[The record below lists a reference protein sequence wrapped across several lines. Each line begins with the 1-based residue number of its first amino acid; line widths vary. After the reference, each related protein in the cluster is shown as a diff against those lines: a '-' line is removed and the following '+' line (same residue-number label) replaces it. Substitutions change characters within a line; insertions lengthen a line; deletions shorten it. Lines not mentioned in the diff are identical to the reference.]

1 MSMTFK
7 EVAEMYVQ
15 QPTKKFAR
23 KQKHCLQ
30 IVGKICEKIGN
41 EPIARFQRKRPV
53 LEYVTA
59 VRAQQ
64 STRRA
69 GKLVSNGYVNSH
81 IVFLRAILVFARD
94 ELEIIDRVPLIKT
107 LTEKK
112 RDTYLT
118 PEQVRNL
125 MRWLDE
131 LRSDMVE
138 FAVNTGLRNSNVRLL
153 RWSDLADDLSALHV
167 RAEDSKNGEPT
178 AIPLNTDA
186 RRVLRRRKSKCKS
199 LEDRYPYL
207 KGKIDY
213 VFAKESNRRE
223 VNGTPYAD
231 CKAVSG
237 SNWRKAC
244 RQAGLPD
251 DVVFHTLRHTFASWH
266 LQSGTSESTL
276 QELGNWQSERSM
288 KRYGHLSM
296 KFKKEAAGNISG
308 LLRSDL

>member
-1 MSMTFK
+1 MTFR

-15 QPTKKFAR
+15 QPTKKYAR
-23 KQKHCLQ
+23 KQKHCVQ
-30 IVGKICEKIGN
+30 IVEKICEKLGDEKITK
-41 EPIARFQRKRPV
+41 FQSKRPV
-53 LEYVTA
+53 LEYITQ
-59 VRAQQ
+59 VRNQKSA
-64 STRRA
+64 RRA
-69 GKLVSNGYVNSH
+69 NSLVSNGYVNSH

-131 LRSDMVE
+131 LRADMVE

-153 RWSDLADDLSALHV
+153 RWSDLSEDFSSLYV
-167 RAEDSKNGEPT
+167 KAEDSKNGEPT
-178 AIPLNTDA
+178 AIPLNKDA
-186 RRVLRRRKSKCKS
+186 QRVLRRRHQKSKN

-213 VFAKESNRRE
+213 VFAKESNRRSA
-223 VNGTPYAD
+223 NGKPYAD

-237 SNWRKAC
+237 RNWRKAC

-296 KFKKEAAGNISG
+296 KFKQEAAANING

>member
-30 IVGKICEKIGN
+30 IVEKICARLGDQ
-41 EPIARFQRKRPV
+41 PISKFERKRPV
-53 LEYVTA
+53 LEYITS
-59 VRAQQ
+59 VRNQP
-64 STRRA
+64 SMRRV
-69 GKLVSNGYVNSH
+69 GQLVSNGYVNSH

-107 LTEKK
+107 LSEKK

-131 LRSDMVE
+131 LRADMVE

-153 RWSDLADDLSALHV
+153 KWSELADDFSALHV
-167 RAEDSKNGEPT
+167 KAEDSKNGEPT
-178 AIPLNTDA
+178 AIPLNKDA
-186 RRVLRRRKSKCKS
+186 QRVLKRRHAKRLY

-207 KGKIDY
+207 KGKVDH
-213 VFAKESNRRE
+213 VFAKECRRRSA
-223 VNGTPYAD
+223 NGKPYAD
-231 CKAVSG
+231 CKAISG
-237 SNWRKAC
+237 TRWREAC
-244 RQAGLPD
+244 RNAGLPD

-296 KFKKEAAGNISG
+296 KFKKDAAANISG
-308 LLRSDL
+308 LLRSTL